1 MSKSSKKD
9 VSGMPGNRGT
19 SGEVREA
26 TVCPR
31 PNDGISALLHAGFD
45 VTDAVIVST
54 LRHDGHTTL
63 AELAK
68 LTSLSASSVQSRIQK
83 LERRGV
89 LTGCRYQVN
98 YDAVGLG
105 VSAFISVLPL
115 DYEKEE
121 ITPDLLKQ
129 LEGVVSCYSVSGEP
143 SYVLLV
149 RVPSTQALDDLLTTI
164 HKTVS
169 AATRSMVIL
178 KPYFRDLF

>member
-1 MSKSSKKD
+1 MLKSSKKD
-9 VSGMPGNRGT
+9 TNEMPNNYRT
-19 SGEVREA
+19 SSEDGDTA
-26 TVCPR
+26 ASPR

-45 VTDAVIVST
+45 ATDAVIVST
-54 LRHDGHTTL
+54 LRHDGRTTL

-149 RVPSTQALDDLLTTI
+149 RVPSTQALEDLLTTI